1 MKPRTAIAAALLV
14 SAIGISPALAQMP
27 KAGSAGQMMQDNA
40 TQMTQDM
47 MGGMFGQMMGQM
59 MSHMMGEGGMM
70 GYGMMG
76 SASGFQ
82 RDKSLTNDD
91 VRRAVDGRLALS
103 GLSRLK
109 VGAVK
114 DEGEDAA
121 KVDVVTQKNEL
132 VFRLKVD
139 RATGRAAVV
148 E

>member
-1 MKPRTAIAAALLV
+1 MKPRTVIAAALLA
-14 SAIGISPALAQMP
+14 SAISISPALAQMP
-27 KAGSAGQMMQDNA
+27 KAGSAAQMMQDNA
-40 TQMTQDM
+40 TQMTQGM
-47 MGGMFGQMMGQM
+47 MGEMMGQMMGQM

-76 SASGFQ
+76 SASSFQ
-82 RDKSLTNDD
+82 RDKPLTNDD
-91 VRRAVDGRLALS
+91 VRRAVDGRLVLS